1 MPDDGPAQ
9 AAGLFACADDCSG
22 ATFVALTAG
31 SSWPRLCENFFKACF
46 QGSSDPSLGVD
57 RRSWIDLEGRLFEI
71 ARVFGVFTQVRRET
85 GKE

>member
-31 SSWPRLCENFFKACF
+31 SSWPVSEIRERRLCLPMIDLFIWLD
-46 QGSSDPSLGVD
+46 QPSLGSGS
-57 RRSWIDLEGRLFEI
+57 RGS
-71 ARVFGVFTQVRRET
+71 
-85 GKE
+85 